1 MSPFVIAETVA
12 EKRRIGF
19 VKADA
24 AECVEA
30 NRLTQILMA
39 DT

>member
-1 MSPFVIAETVA
+1 LSQVVTAGIVA
-12 EKRRIGF
+12 EKRRIDLVNAG
-19 VKADA
+19 A

>member
-1 MSPFVIAETVA
+1 MSQVVAAGIVA
-12 EKRRIGF
+12 EKGRIGF

-30 NRLTQILMA
+30 NRLSQIPKA

>member
-1 MSPFVIAETVA
+1 MSQVVTAGIVA
-12 EKRRIGF
+12 EKGRIGF
-19 VKADA
+19 VNADA